1 MNGEPLSEGFSA
13 RVARLLIRYRLAVVG
28 FWVVAAFATTF
39 LLPTLEQGGT
49 GSLGDLVANDADA
62 IDAEARSVDLFR
74 FPVLS
79 RTVVVE
85 RSESGLDRGQ
95 AAEIYRRSARLAL
108 GELPGLTSIPFA
120 LTVTDAILSDLAAG
134 DATAALTYLFFP
146 QDIGPVG
153 RTGLAERLVDRQVST
168 AGPAQQVGITGAVP
182 ARGEQIRSIRDSLP
196 LVEMATLLLVT
207 LTVGIHF
214 RSLLAPVANVIT
226 IALAYLIATR
236 LVGSVGSLVGLSV
249 PEEVEPV
256 MVALLFGIVT
266 DYVIFFLSRFR
277 GHRRDGVPHIR
288 AAELTTASLWP
299 VVLTAGL
306 SVAAASAGLI
316 VAQLGF
322 FRAFGPGL
330 AVTVLIAVAVVLTF
344 VPAVLALFG
353 KWLFRPGRPSR
364 VGGELGDRGAIASAL
379 GPLRRVRDDLIALP
393 IRRPLTVA
401 IATAL
406 PLIALTLILP
416 RLELANTLISGLP
429 RDSPPKQSFRLAAE
443 DFPAGAIS
451 PTMIL
456 VERPGIAAEITALRR
471 LQTALERRRNVSSV
485 IGPANLGEPAQL
497 GATVSPTL
505 DAVRYLL
512 VFDLD
517 PFGSRAISTVSRLR
531 DDLDG
536 LLAAAGLP
544 GAVATLAGDTAI
556 TEETV
561 RKTES
566 DLARVVPVAA
576 IVVFIVL
583 ALYLGAL
590 VAPLYLVA
598 ASLLG
603 LGASLGL
610 TVLVFQDLLGFGELS
625 FYVPFTGT
633 VLLIALGSDYNVYL
647 AGEVWAEARRRPLRE
662 AVQIA
667 AARATSAITIAGLVL
682 ALSFALLAI
691 VPLRPF
697 RELAFLLGAGLLI
710 DAFIVRTF
718 LAPALI
724 TLVGERGGWPGKRLQ
739 PTTRARGLRGL
750 RAGQE

>member
-1 MNGEPLSEGFSA
+1 MSAGFSPWI
-13 RVARLLIRYRLAVVG
+13 ARLLIRHRLGIVG
-28 FWVVAAFATTF
+28 FWVIAAFAATF

-49 GSLGDLVANDADA
+49 GSLGDLVANDAEA
-62 IDAEARSVDLFR
+62 IDAEVRGVDLFR

-85 RSESGLDRGQ
+85 RSDAGLDRKQ
-95 AAEIYRRSARLAL
+95 TLEIVRRSVRLGL
-108 GELPGLTSIPFA
+108 GELPGLTAIPFA
-120 LTVTDAILSDLAAG
+120 LTVTDGDLSNLTQAD
-134 DATAALTYLFFP
+134 TMAALTYLFFP

-153 RTGLAERLVDRQVST
+153 RTGLAERLVERHVRT
-168 AGPAQQVGITGAVP
+168 AGPTRQVGITGAVP

-196 LVEMATLLLVT
+196 LVELATILLVT

-214 RSLLAPVANVIT
+214 RSLLAPVANVVT
-226 IALAYLIATR
+226 IAVAYLIATR
-236 LVGSVGSLVGLSV
+236 LVGSVGSVVGLSV

-277 GHRRDGVPHIR
+277 GHMRDGVPAAR

-306 SVAAASAGLI
+306 SVAAAAAGLI

-330 AVTVLIAVAVVLTF
+330 AVAVLIAVAVVLTF

-353 KWLFRPGRPSR
+353 EWLFWPGRSSR
-364 VGGELGDRGAIASAL
+364 GGGEAREGGAISSAFRS
-379 GPLRRVRDDLIALP
+379 LRSIRDQLIALP
-393 IRRPLTVA
+393 IKRPLTVA

-406 PLIALTLILP
+406 PLVGLTLLLP

-429 RDSPPKQSFRLAAE
+429 RDSPPKQSFKLAAE

-456 VERPGIAAEITALRR
+456 VEQPGIAAEAAALSD
-471 LQTALERRRNVSSV
+471 LQSALERRRNVSTV
-485 IGPANLGEPAQL
+485 VGPANLGEPAEL
-497 GATVSPTL
+497 GATVSPTG

-517 PFGSRAISTVSRLR
+517 PFGSRAIRTVGRLR
-531 DDLDG
+531 DDLGG
-536 LLAAAGLP
+536 LLANAGLP
-544 GAVATLAGDTAI
+544 AAVASLAGDTAI

-576 IVVFIVL
+576 LVVFLVL

-610 TVLVFQDLLGFGELS
+610 TVLLFQDLLGFGELS
-625 FYVPFTGT
+625 FYVPFVGT
-633 VLLIALGSDYNVYL
+633 VLLVALGSDYNVYL
-647 AGEVWAEARRRPLRE
+647 AGGVWAEARRRPLRE
-662 AVQIA
+662 AVEVA
-667 AARATSAITIAGLVL
+667 AARATSAITVAGLVL

-691 VPLRPF
+691 VPLRQF
-697 RELAFLLGAGLLI
+697 RELAFLLSAGLLI

-724 TLVGERGGWPGKRLQ
+724 SLVGERSGWPGKRLRSA
-739 PTTRARGLRGL
+739 TRERGLRGL
-750 RAGQE
+750 RSGQE